1 MQVMKPTSSSLWISL
16 AGVSATPRCTLNE
29 RTVPPR
35 TSIPCRLEA
44 AARRSMSVRLA
55 VAAMVAAH
63 GRLDETRAV
72 VVAAA
77 DERQAD
83 EAGVRRVAR
92 LRRRPALRRRADVPR
107 DRVADH
113 RAQLLL

>member
-1 MQVMKPTSSSLWISL
+1 MHVMKPTSSSRWRSL
-16 AGVSATPRCTLNE
+16 AGVSATSRCTLIE

-35 TSIPCRLEA
+35 TSMSCRLEPP
-44 AARRSMSVRLA
+44 ARRSMSVRLA
-55 VAAMVAAH
+55 IPAVVAAD

-72 VVAAA
+72 LVAAA
-77 DERQAD
+77 DERQTD

-92 LRRRPALRRRADVPR
+92 LLCGAALRRRADVTR

-113 RAQLLL
+113 RAQ